1 MIKKPTLTLIVLLTL
16 INLSCNTYL
25 YPQYE
30 KNPNK
35 ATDIIKF
42 DLIMSHNT
50 SKIWAPIRLFELSKQ
65 NMPLDNEGLKI
76 KSCISQWTGAFL
88 EETIENDLMNLES
101 EYKNTYKTAD
111 PDLNKAIMEYIAV
124 LIEFTTYIKDKYENT
139 TYTIE
144 NPEYS
149 WESEI
154 LSVNSSDSKNSMS
167 GKLYD
172 SVQEYGSLRNYNVGP
187 IAQTLINYQDYSNQP
202 IMLYYMK
209 DLVQQLTGIKSLKDS
224 DNVDYYFYET
234 NKEYLLNTD
243 LCKK

>member
-1 MIKKPTLTLIVLLTL
+1 
-16 INLSCNTYL
+16 
-25 YPQYE
+25 
-30 KNPNK
+30 
-35 ATDIIKF
+35 
-42 DLIMSHNT
+42 
-50 SKIWAPIRLFELSKQ
+50 
-65 NMPLDNEGLKI
+65 
-76 KSCISQWTGAFL
+76 
-88 EETIENDLMNLES
+88 
-101 EYKNTYKTAD
+101 
-111 PDLNKAIMEYIAV
+111 
-124 LIEFTTYIKDKYENT
+124 
-139 TYTIE
+139 
-144 NPEYS
+144 
-149 WESEI
+149 
-154 LSVNSSDSKNSMS
+154 MS